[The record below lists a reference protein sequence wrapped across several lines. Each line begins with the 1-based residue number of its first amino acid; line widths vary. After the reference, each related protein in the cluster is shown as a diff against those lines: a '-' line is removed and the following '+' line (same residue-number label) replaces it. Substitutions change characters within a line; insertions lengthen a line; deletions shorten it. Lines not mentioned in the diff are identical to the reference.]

1 MLRLLF
7 NGSHEGNQTRT
18 RTLILIATFAMSTFI
33 FSFIFLLT
41 LGPNRQ
47 LKAGYDDSC
56 TILKAEVACWRRYS
70 FSSRMVEDGKYTCW
84 HFTVKTSNFT
94 SEVQYEDIDDF
105 PITNDKCSTEER
117 CGLESWPCRVAPG
130 NGSSPP
136 RVVLRWSYP
145 TKEIV
150 GLVVALL
157 FVFVFAVIAGLRSWN
172 VKTCFKGNRSDC
184 EVCNSDIT
192 QEDIRMLGEDQKSPW
207 ASSWSKVSKFR
218 SKKSSIIPAPAAQR
232 LS

>member
-1 MLRLLF
+1 MLRLFF
-7 NGSHEGNQTRT
+7 NGSHDGRSQTKT
-18 RTLILIATFAMSTFI
+18 KTLILIATFAMSTFI
-33 FSFIFLLT
+33 FSFLFLLT

-47 LKAGYDDSC
+47 PKAGYDDSC
-56 TILKAEVACWRRYS
+56 TIVKAEVACWRRYS

-94 SEVQYEDIDDF
+94 ATVQYEDIDDF
-105 PITNDKCSTEER
+105 PITNDKCSSEER
-117 CGLESWPCRVAPG
+117 CGLEIWPCRVAAG
-130 NGSSPP
+130 NGTSPS
-136 RVVLRWSYP
+136 RVALRWSYP

-150 GLVVALL
+150 GLVISLL
-157 FVFVFAVIAGLRSWN
+157 LTFVFAVIAGLRSWN
-172 VKTCFKGNRSDC
+172 VKSCFRGSDC

-192 QEDIRMLGEDQKSPW
+192 QEDIRMLEEDRKSPW
-207 ASSWSKVSKFR
+207 ASTWSKVSKFG